1 MMESLLRKKLI
12 ETSIFIR
19 QVLSAKAR
27 FVKMVIEGKIVIR
40 KRRKLILFDSA

>member
-1 MMESLLRKKLI
+1 MPWRGMVPDGS
-12 ETSIFIR
+12 

-40 KRRKLILFDSA
+40 RRPEAKEAKEAK